1 MSANLSFILF
11 KAIKVYSLGF
21 IFYDL
26 LLSTFMAMEID
37 MVTLVYTLSIEG
49 IFVLLKAV
57 QIEIPLWI
65 EAIQDL
71 V

>member
-1 MSANLSFILF
+1 MSANLSLILF
-11 KAIKVYSLGF
+11 KVIKVYSLGF

-26 LLSTFMAMEID
+26 LLSTFMSMEID

-49 IFVLLKAV
+49 FFVLLKAI

>member
-1 MSANLSFILF
+1 MSANLSLILF
-11 KAIKVYSLGF
+11 KVIKVYSLGF

-49 IFVLLKAV
+49 FFVLLKAV

>member
-1 MSANLSFILF
+1 MSANLSLILF

-26 LLSTFMAMEID
+26 LLSTFMTMEID

-49 IFVLLKAV
+49 FFVLLKAV

>member
-1 MSANLSFILF
+1 MSAKLSFIIF
-11 KAIKVYSLGF
+11 KALKVYSLGF

-26 LLSTFMAMEID
+26 LISTFMSMEMD
-37 MVTLVYTLSIEG
+37 LVALTYTFAIEG
-49 IFVLLKAV
+49 FFVFLKSA
-57 QIEIPLWI
+57 QIEIPLWV